1 MPTSTMLAPM
11 IVRDQR
17 IGVIGAFAAQRQIFD
32 DRDLAL
38 LNSMASTVAIAIEN
52 ARLYA
57 ESKAFAKELAASQ
70 AQLIES
76 TKLAATGK
84 LAASIAHEINNPLQA
99 LQSCIY
105 LIADDASP
113 NDPNARYVNIARD
126 ELDRI
131 ARIVGRMLDF
141 HRPATEAQEPT
152 DLNAL
157 IENTLA
163 LVHKRLQ
170 HSHVRV
176 RTELSPDIVSINT
189 IRDHIRQVVLN
200 LILNAIEAMPEGGT
214 LKIRT
219 SHASPEWVAMQV
231 QDNGVGIEPDDM
243 AHLFEPFYTSKPHGT
258 GLGLSVSYDLV
269 SRHGGQILV
278 DSTPGE
284 GTTFTV
290 RLPIHKGTGIWK
302 KI

>member
-1 MPTSTMLAPM
+1 MS
-11 IVRDQR
+11 VRDLK
-17 IGVIGAFAAQRQIFD
+17 IGVIGAVATQGRVFD
-32 DRDLAL
+32 DKDLAL

-70 AQLIES
+70 AQLLQS

-105 LIADDASP
+105 LIADGASP
-113 NDPNARYVNIARD
+113 SDPNVQYINIARD

-141 HRPATEAQEPT
+141 HQIKPEKQEST
-152 DLNAL
+152 DLDIL
-157 IENTLA
+157 IQNTRDR
-163 LVHKRLQ
+163 VNKRLQ
-170 HSHVRV
+170 HSHIQVQ
-176 RTELSPDIVSINT
+176 TELASDLASVYAV
-189 IRDHIRQVVLN
+189 RDHIKQVLLN
-200 LILNAIEAMPEGGT
+200 LILNAMEAMPDGGV

-219 SHASPEWVAMQV
+219 MQSDSEWVNLAI
-231 QDNGVGIEPDDM
+231 QDNGTGIEPENM
-243 AHLFEPFYTSKPHGT
+243 AHLFEPFYTTKPQGT

-269 SRHGGQILV
+269 ARQGGQLLV

-284 GTTFTV
+284 GTTFTIH
-290 RLPIHKGTGIWK
+290 LPAYRGS
-302 KI
+302 